1 MQSHSM
7 QVDVVAPRP
16 RNDLDI
22 QKLESNRRMLR
33 IWLRVVLFTL
43 FCIVIVGGATRLT
56 ESGLSITQWKPI
68 HGAIPPLS
76 VEEWQEE
83 FELYKRIPQY
93 QEINKGMSLD
103 EFKTIFWW
111 EWAHRLLARAIG
123 VIFAVPLAFFWV
135 TGRIEKQLRAPLV
148 GLLALGGLQG
158 FIGWWMVTSGLA
170 DRTDVSQYRL
180 AVHLIIACLI
190 FAGSMWV
197 LRALTPHS
205 PNIDENRYGMR
216 FAGLLLALCL
226 FQIYLGALVA
236 GLSAGLSFNT
246 WPLMDG
252 ALIPEDLFIQNP
264 WWINLFEN
272 VKTVQ
277 FVHRL
282 GAYLLFALALVHWIK
297 MIRIEP
303 TVRSDSRA
311 GILFGLIAL
320 QAVFG
325 IVTLLTHV
333 QLHIALL
340 HQGTALII
348 LGFAVAHLRGFIGAY
363 PYQAQS

>member
-7 QVDVVAPRP
+7 QVDVAAPKP

-22 QKLESNRRMLR
+22 QKIESNRRMLR

-68 HGAIPPLS
+68 HGVVPPLS

-93 QEINKGMSLD
+93 QEVNRGMSLD
-103 EFKTIFWW
+103 EFKVIFWW
-111 EWAHRLLARAIG
+111 EWAHRLFARAIG
-123 VIFAVPLAFFWV
+123 IIFAVPLAYFWV
-135 TGRIEKQLRAPLV
+135 TGKVERQLRAPLV

-180 AVHLIIACLI
+180 AVHLIMACLI
-190 FAGSMWV
+190 FTGSMWV
-197 LRALTPHS
+197 LRGLTPHS
-205 PNIDENRYGMR
+205 PNIDADRKGMR
-216 FAGLLLALCL
+216 FASLLLVAC
-226 FQIYLGALVA
+226 FIQIYLGALVA
-236 GLSAGLSFNT
+236 GLSAGLAFNT

-252 ALIPEDLFIQNP
+252 ALIPSDLFIQNP

-277 FVHRL
+277 FVHRM
-282 GAYLLFALALVHWIK
+282 GAYALLALALVHWVK
-297 MIRIEP
+297 M
-303 TVRSDSRA
+303 RSYKPSVSADTRA
-311 GILFGLIAL
+311 GILFGLICL
-320 QAVFG
+320 QAIFG
-325 IVTLLTHV
+325 IVTLLTQV
-333 QLHIALL
+333 NVHIALV
-340 HQGTALII
+340 HQGMALI
-348 LGFAVAHLRGFIGAY
+348 LLAFTVAHLRGFIGAY
-363 PYQAQS
+363 PYKA

>member
-7 QVDVVAPRP
+7 QVDVVAPRQ

-22 QKLESNRRMLR
+22 QKLEANRRLIR
-33 IWLRVVLFTL
+33 TWLKVVLFTL
-43 FCIVIVGGATRLT
+43 FCIVVVGGATRLT

-68 HGAIPPLS
+68 HGVIPPLS
-76 VEEWQEE
+76 AVEWQEE

-111 EWAHRLLARAIG
+111 EWAHRVLARAIG
-123 VIFAVPLAFFWV
+123 LIFAVPLAFFWA
-135 TGRIEKQLRAPLV
+135 TGRVEKQLRLPLV

-180 AVHLIIACLI
+180 AVHLMIACFI
-190 FAGSMWV
+190 FAGCMWV
-197 LRALTPHS
+197 LRGLTPHS
-205 PNIDENRYGMR
+205 ENLDQARQGMR
-216 FAGLLLALCL
+216 SAGAVLVLC
-226 FQIYLGALVA
+226 FIQIYLGALVA

-252 ALIPEDLFIQNP
+252 ALIPSDLFIQNP

-282 GAYLLFALALVHWIK
+282 GAYALFALALWHWFRMTK
-297 MIRIEP
+297 VESA
-303 TVRSDSRA
+303 VAADKRA
-311 GILFGLIAL
+311 GILFGLITL
-320 QAVFG
+320 QAIFG
-325 IVTLLTHV
+325 IVTLLTQVHI
-333 QLHIALL
+333 HIALV
-340 HQGTALII
+340 HQAMALVV
-348 LGFAVAHLRGFIGAY
+348 LAFAVAHLRGFVGAY
-363 PYQAQS
+363 PYQGKA